1 MTFGFFKFWKKA
13 ICFGFAPLYGGD
25 SESDAST
32 NTSTSIRNN
41 VSNTDRRGVA
51 SEQAISNTGDFNT
64 INRTENTYIDG
75 SNRSTNISTDFG
87 SVGAALGGMGTISSR
102 AIDLGQFAVGG
113 AIDVMKQQTALNAAG
128 IASAFDVA
136 KQSSANALTT
146 AAQVMGFANTQTA
159 AASDAFKAAKDES
172 NGNRTLMLTALAVV
186 GAVGVAVAMK
196 KG

>member
-1 MTFGFFKFWKKA
+1 MNFFSFWRMLF
-13 ICFGFAPLYGGD
+13 CFAWAPLYIGGG

-32 NTSTSIRNN
+32 NTTTSIRNN
-41 VSNTDRRGVA
+41 VSSVDRRGVA

-64 INRTENTYIDG
+64 INRTENNSLTVQQ
-75 SNRSTNISTDFG
+75 TDFG
-87 SVGAALGGMGTISSR
+87 SVGAALSGMGTISSK
-102 AIDLGQFAVGG
+102 AIDLGQFAIGG
-113 AIDVMKQQTALNAAG
+113 AIENMKQQTALNAAG

-146 AAQVMGFANTQTA
+146 AAQVMGFANTQTV
-159 AASDAFKAAKDES
+159 AASDAFKAAKDET